1 MKIFKLIP
9 LLLMLVIAAPAWS
22 QAVTNSVEYTTNI
35 RKGDQAY
42 NQGRYNEAIRYY
54 TAALNAQN
62 GNSTVA
68 RNKINQCRVKLSRIA
83 AQNARA
89 EANAARER
97 MEELDEAVVWEAKEK
112 YNGNR
117 NLNEPVNQNRIRKE
131 LE

>member
-1 MKIFKLIP
+1 MKLLKLIP
-9 LLLMLVIAAPAWS
+9 ILLMLVISAPAWS

-97 MEELDEAVVWEAKEK
+97 MEELDEALVMEAEEK
-112 YNGNR
+112 QKG
-117 NLNEPVNQNRIRKE
+117 
-131 LE
+131 